1 MLAIGE
7 KVIYKLKPNKVY
19 VVEANKANP
28 AFRSCTP
35 NRLLATFQ
43 LPKNYDY
50 ILRLDVE
57 EAEGGLPQYL
67 WAFEFLV
74 EKI

>member
-1 MLAIGE
+1 MIAIGE
-7 KVIYKLKPNKVY
+7 KVRYKLKPDEVY
-19 VVEANKANP
+19 IVIANKKNP
-28 AFRSCTP
+28 ICHITTP
-35 NRLLATFQ
+35 RRFPATAK

-50 ILRLDVE
+50 ILRLDE
-57 EAEGGLPQYL
+57 EEKEGGMPQYL